1 MMVIVFYTGT
11 HYNIVMHQFWEEC
24 GHIVSPVSRFTHY
37 IISENTC
44 RLVHFNVKGM
54 ITSMKIAAVIA
65 EYNPFHNGHL
75 YQLQNIREELGA
87 DRILVIMSGNFMQRG
102 IPAIVDKYLRTRMAL
117 ENGADVVLELPV
129 YYLSLIQI

>member
-37 IISENTC
+37 IIPENTW

-129 YYLSLIQI
+129 Y